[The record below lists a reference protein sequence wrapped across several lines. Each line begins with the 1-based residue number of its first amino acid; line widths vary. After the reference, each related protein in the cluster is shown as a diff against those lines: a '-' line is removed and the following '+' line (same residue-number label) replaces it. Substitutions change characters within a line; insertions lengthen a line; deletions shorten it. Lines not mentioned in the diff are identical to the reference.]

1 MAAPAADL
9 DTLLVRLEEWW
20 RPDDPN
26 RLAEHFREADAAAA
40 AQAADGS
47 WSDIDYACRS
57 LVAWSTQTHLRRLVA
72 LAFALRFDASAPVRR
87 AARFE
92 AARRAI
98 DYWTEHD
105 FQNPAN
111 WWWTQIGAPMAMAQA
126 LVLLRREL
134 DPERLREG
142 LRTVARSH
150 FETRVGERTI
160 RWTGANLSWM
170 AANRLV
176 GGALERDAGKVAA
189 CFERLYAEI
198 VVAPLGAEGL
208 QADLSFHQ
216 HGPLLYTG
224 GYGVA
229 FMQDGLRAAFLAHG
243 TRFEMPSATFG
254 RLAAY
259 ILDGQQWT
267 VRGRV
272 FDYGVTGRELTRAG
286 KDALPL
292 LPALR
297 RIAELDVPRRAEF
310 AQFAARLAGDHQVPP
325 LTGSK
330 HFWRSDHT
338 VHHRPAFYASARTH
352 SARTKNTE
360 LCNGEG
366 LQSHLLADGAT
377 FILRDGEEYRDIFP
391 AWDWKRVP
399 GVTALHAPEPLDPK
413 QVGRVGTNPFAG
425 GASDGTSA
433 VATLRLERGGLRVLR
448 AWVFLD
454 DGFVALGAGLA
465 CAEPHPVRTSLNQC
479 LLRGPVY
486 AGDLAQALP
495 HGEHD
500 LAAARWLWHD
510 GIGYVPLAPAAWRAI
525 LGPQTGS
532 WQAISEAKS
541 PRPVTHEIFGA
552 CLEHGVA
559 PQEVCFAYAVR
570 PGIEPAALA
579 AWASGPTW
587 RVLENTE
594 QRQAVFDP
602 RAKLLAAV
610 FHAPGALDAPA
621 GWRLQADRPC
631 VALLRETTDGLR
643 LTAAQPAQESGNLR
657 LALDRPNANGQ
668 AVRELI
674 LPEGWDAG
682 RGVTV
687 AW

>member
-1 MAAPAADL
+1 MAPDSAGL
-9 DTLLVRLEEWW
+9 DTLLARLETWW
-20 RPDDPN
+20 RPADPE
-26 RLAEHFREADAAAA
+26 RLAEQIREADAAAA

-47 WSDIDYACRS
+47 WPDIEYACAS
-57 LVAWSTQTHLRRLVA
+57 MVAWKTQTHLRRLCA
-72 LAFALRFDASAPVRR
+72 LAVALRFEADTRR
-87 AARFE
+87 EARLHAAL
-92 AARRAI
+92 RAL
-98 DYWTEHD
+98 DYWTAHD
-105 FQNPAN
+105 FENKAS

-134 DPERLREG
+134 DPERLRAG

-150 FETRVGERTI
+150 FETRVGERTV

-170 AANRLV
+170 AGIRLV
-176 GGALERDAGKVAA
+176 GGALERDAEKVAA

-208 QADLSFHQ
+208 QADFSFHQ
-216 HGPLLYTG
+216 HGPLLYMG

-229 FMQDGLRAAFLAHG
+229 FMQDGLRAAYLAHG
-243 TRFEMPSATFG
+243 TRFEMPRETFD

-259 ILDGQQWT
+259 VLDGQQWT

-272 FDYGVTGRELTRAG
+272 FDYGVTGRELTRTG

-297 RIAELDVPRRAEF
+297 RIAELGVPRRAEF
-310 AQFAARLAGDHQVPP
+310 AGFAARLEGDPQVPP

-330 HFWRSDHT
+330 HFWRSDYT
-338 VHHRPAFYASARTH
+338 VHHRPAFFASARTH
-352 SARTKNTE
+352 SSRTKNTE

-377 FILRDGEEYRDIFP
+377 FLLRDGEEYREIFP

-399 GVTALHAPEPLDPK
+399 GVTALHAPDPLDPK
-413 QVGRVGTNPFAG
+413 QVGRNGPNPWAG
-425 GASDGTSA
+425 GVSDGRSA
-433 VATLRLERGGLRVLR
+433 VATLRLERGALSVLR

-510 GIGYVPLAPAAWRAI
+510 GIGYVPLAPTAWRAI

-541 PRPVTHEIFGA
+541 PQPVTHAVFGA
-552 CLEHGVA
+552 CLEHGRA
-559 PQEVCFAYAVR
+559 PRDTCFAYAVR
-570 PGIEPAALA
+570 PGLEPAALD
-579 AWASGPTW
+579 AWAAAPPW
-587 RVLENTE
+587 RILENST

-610 FHAPGALDAPA
+610 FHAPGALDAPE
-621 GWRLQADRPC
+621 GWRLRADRPC
-631 VALLRETTDGLR
+631 VALLRETPDGLR
-643 LTAAQPAQESGNLR
+643 LTVAQPAQESGTLR
-657 LALDRPNANGQ
+657 LALDRPNANAQ
-668 AVRELI
+668 TVRELN
-674 LPEGWDAG
+674 LPDGLDAG